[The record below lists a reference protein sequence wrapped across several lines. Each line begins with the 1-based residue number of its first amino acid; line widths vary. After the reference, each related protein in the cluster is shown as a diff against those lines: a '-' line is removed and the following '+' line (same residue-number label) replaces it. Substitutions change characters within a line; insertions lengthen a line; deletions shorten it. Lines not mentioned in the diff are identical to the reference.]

1 MMLGRLSKRAIRPAV
16 FLVLKQAG
24 DAGEVLGVVLGDE
37 EEEVG
42 EGDHLL
48 EAGMEGFTFEPDVVE
63 GGYFFDEFISSGA
76 ELG

>member
-1 MMLGRLSKRAIRPAV
+1 MRVRCW
-16 FLVLKQAG
+16 
-24 DAGEVLGVVLGDE
+24 GVVLGDE